1 MVISALIAVSG
12 GTTTALSADG
22 AYDAYLSVTDA
33 TLKASYAKMMAQED
47 ISSTDKLFA
56 HRIEGCAQGPENRTI
71 HAVQD
76 RGSPRGAEFP
86 TFVFV
91 SEPNGDRLQLIQK
104 ASAGRHLYVLEA
116 SACQP
121 DACLLSAEKG
131 YSDICLAD
139 GAGRPGE
146 DLPGLR
152 QDFWSDLFKLL
163 GL

>member
-1 MVISALIAVSG
+1 MMVLALFAVSG
-12 GTTTALSADG
+12 TATTTLAADG
-22 AYDAYLSVTDA
+22 AVDAYLPVADA
-33 TLKASYAKMMAQED
+33 TLKSSYAKLMEQEN

-56 HRIEGCAQGPENRTI
+56 HRIDGCIRGSKHKTI

-76 RGSPRGAEFP
+76 RGLPRGPEYP

-91 SEPNGDRLQLIQK
+91 SEPNHDDMQLIQK
-104 ASAGRHLYVLEA
+104 AFAGRHLYFLDET
-116 SACQP
+116 ACRP

-139 GAGRPGE
+139 GSGSPGE
-146 DLPGLR
+146 NLPGLR
-152 QDFWSDLFKLL
+152 QDFWSDLLKLF